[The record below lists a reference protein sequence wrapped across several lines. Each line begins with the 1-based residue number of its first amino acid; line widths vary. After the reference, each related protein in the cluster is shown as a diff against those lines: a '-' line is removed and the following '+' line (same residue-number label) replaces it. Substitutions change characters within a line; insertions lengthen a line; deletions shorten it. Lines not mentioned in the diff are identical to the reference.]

1 MYRIL
6 DRVNYPSDLR
16 KLSISEL
23 KELAQEIRTFIIE
36 NVSKTGGHLSSSLG
50 CVELA
55 IAIHYV
61 FDTPEDKLVWDV
73 GHQSYAHKILT
84 GRKDRMPTLRTYHG
98 ISGFPKIQE
107 SLYDA
112 FGTGHSSTSISAAL
126 AMAVAARA
134 RGQNTRSHI
143 AVIGDGAM
151 TAGMAFEALNCAGDM
166 KDLKLLVILND
177 NDCSISPPVGGL
189 SKHFTRLMS
198 GQFYAQ
204 ARDLGKSIVRPFPKL
219 FELTKRAEEYSKGMV
234 APNSTLF
241 EEFGLNYHGPIDGH
255 DLDAL
260 IPVLQNL
267 KELKGPL
274 VLHVVTQK
282 GYGYAPAEHNPTMYH
297 GISPFDCKVGLKNTP
312 HALTFTEIFSQ
323 WVCQKARK
331 DKKLVAITPAMKEGS
346 GLVEFAKEF
355 PDRFFDVAIAEQH
368 AATFA
373 AGLAIDGLKPVLAL
387 YSTFSQRAYD
397 QIVHD
402 ICIQNLPVL
411 IALDRGGLVGA
422 DGATHHGSMDISFF
436 RCIPNM
442 TIAVP
447 SDENECWHMLETGY
461 ALNSPVVVRYP
472 RGKGLQVP
480 IVRDD
485 GVIPVGKSRIVR
497 QGNAADGKRVA
508 FLAFGPIIRTAIEAA
523 EKFNAT
529 VCDMRFVKP
538 LDRDALVSM
547 AQTHDLLVTIEENSV
562 MGGAGSAVAEA
573 LIDLGL
579 SPKMLLLGLP
589 DIFVTHGSQEELL
602 KECRLDAESVIQ
614 RVQDAL
620 EK

>member
-1 MYRIL
+1 
-6 DRVNYPSDLR
+6 
-16 KLSISEL
+16 
-23 KELAQEIRTFIIE
+23 
-36 NVSKTGGHLSSSLG
+36 
-50 CVELA
+50 
-55 IAIHYV
+55 
-61 FDTPEDKLVWDV
+61 
-73 GHQSYAHKILT
+73 
-84 GRKDRMPTLRTYHG
+84 
-98 ISGFPKIQE
+98 
-107 SLYDA
+107 
-112 FGTGHSSTSISAAL
+112 
-126 AMAVAARA
+126 
-134 RGQNTRSHI
+134 
-143 AVIGDGAM
+143 
-151 TAGMAFEALNCAGDM
+151 M

-219 FELTKRAEEYSKGMV
+219 FELTKRAEEYSKGIV

-260 IPVLQNL
+260 IPVLQNM

-323 WVCQKARK
+323 WVCRKARE
-331 DKKLVAITPAMKEGS
+331 DEKLVAITPAMKEGS

-387 YSTFSQRAYD
+387 YSTFAQRAYD
-397 QIVHD
+397 QIIHD

-422 DGATHHGSMDISFF
+422 DGATHHGSLDISFF
-436 RCIPNM
+436 RCIPNL

-461 ALNSPVVVRYP
+461 AMNSPVVVRYP

-480 IVRDD
+480 IVKN
-485 GVIPVGKSRIVR
+485 GEVIPVGKSRIVR
-497 QGNAADGKRVA
+497 QGSAAQGRRVA
-508 FLAFGPIIRTAIEAA
+508 FFAFGPIIRTALEAA
-523 EKFNAT
+523 EKLNAT

-538 LDRDALVSM
+538 LDRDALVQL
-547 AQTHDLLVTIEENSV
+547 AQTHDLLVTIEENAV
-562 MGGAGSAVAEA
+562 MGGAGSAAAEA
-573 LIDLGL
+573 FIEQGM

-589 DIFVTHGSQEELL
+589 DRFVTHGSQEELL
-602 KECRLDAESVIQ
+602 KECRLDAESVVE
-614 RVQDAL
+614 RVQAAL